1 MSMAPHHR
9 LTFTPRTVVRRIHP
23 QPDSRVKHALC
34 DALARALA
42 DDPFVRF
49 VYGNPRQREKVLSGF
64 LANFVNNCVSDGH
77 IDVLLRETGEVIGG
91 ALWMG
96 PGNTM
101 IAPTTFIWR
110 MVTGGTLGAA
120 LKLGMKRL
128 NQMTRYGEEV
138 ELIHRLTP
146 LPHYYLSVLGIV
158 PEFQGRGLGAMLLA
172 PTIEQAR
179 RESLSLYAESTN
191 PNNLAFYERQGFQ
204 RFHDGN
210 PASGPSFF
218 ALQMFP

>member
-1 MSMAPHHR
+1 M
-9 LTFTPRTVVRRIHP
+9 
-23 QPDSRVKHALC
+23 KHALC

-42 DDPFVRF
+42 NDPFVRF
-49 VYGNPRQREKVLSGF
+49 IYSNPRQREEVLPGF
-64 LANFVNNCVSDGH
+64 LANFVNSCVNDGH
-77 IDVLLRETGEVIGG
+77 IDVLLLETGEVIGG

-101 IAPTTFIWR
+101 IAPITFIWR

-120 LKLGMKRL
+120 VKLGMKRL
-128 NQMTRYGEEV
+128 NQMARYGEEV
-138 ELIHRLTP
+138 ERIHRLTP
-146 LPHYYLSVLGIV
+146 IPHYYLSVLGIV

-179 RESLSLYAESTN
+179 KESLSLFAESTN
-191 PNNLAFYERQGFQ
+191 PNNLTFYERRGFQ

-210 PASGPSFF
+210 PASGPPFF